1 MKRQGIIFLL
11 AFLGVTV
18 SFAKTADS
26 ITQEQ
31 AVEIA
36 KQEMTERERMWHEI
50 NIGAPLAE
58 GRGWSILFFQ
68 VDPVTKEM
76 SLNRPWVRVVVSS
89 NGEVVEFTPEGEA
102 VVYDVPEGGVGKE
115 EAVAIARQV
124 LEKRGY
130 SFDKIDH
137 TMVSFCNEHCQYD
150 GAVWIIIFYRS
161 VGHGYRMIV
170 AMDGTVV
177 ETFKN

>member
-1 MKRQGIIFLL
+1 MKRQVLIFLL
-11 AFLGVTV
+11 AFFSSIV
-18 SFAKTADS
+18 SFAKTADL

-36 KQEMTERERMWHEI
+36 KQEMTERERTWHEI
-50 NIGAPLAE
+50 SIGAPLAE
-58 GRGWSILFFQ
+58 GRGWSILFLQ
-68 VDPVTKEM
+68 IDPVTKEM

-89 NGEVVEFTPEGEA
+89 NGEVMEFTPEGEF
-102 VVYDVPEGGVGKE
+102 VVYDVPEGGIGKE
-115 EAVAIARQV
+115 EAIAIARQE

-137 TMVSFCNEHCQYD
+137 MTVSFCGELCQD
-150 GAVWIIIFYRS
+150 GGVGWRITFYRNI
-161 VGHGYRMIV
+161 GHGYRMIV

-177 ETFKN
+177 GTFKN